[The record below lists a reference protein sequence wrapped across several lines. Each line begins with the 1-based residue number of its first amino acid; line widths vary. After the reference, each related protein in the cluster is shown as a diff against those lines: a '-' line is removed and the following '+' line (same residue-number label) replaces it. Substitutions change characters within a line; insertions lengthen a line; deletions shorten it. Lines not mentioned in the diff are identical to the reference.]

1 MFHQASLYIAS
12 GLHDAN
18 LPDVQRIPGTDVT
31 HIVTDRLSIATV
43 RGVIEGA
50 YSAPLELSEKHFV
63 IVAKT
68 MTREAQNA
76 LLKVLEEP
84 PQTTCFALVL
94 PSSSQ
99 LLPTVLSRVQ
109 LMQETAHL
117 TAGGSSFLRMTY
129 SDRLEFI
136 QKAAHNKDHTVLH
149 AILSECYQYLQ
160 ESNSNSHTSS
170 PELYRVLQL
179 AVLRISEPGASAK
192 MLCERVALAFPI
204 VVKD

>member
-31 HIVTDRLSIATV
+31 HIVTDRLSIAVV
-43 RGVIEGA
+43 RDVIEGA
-50 YSAPLELSEKHFV
+50 YRAPLELSEKHFV

-94 PSSSQ
+94 PSTSQ

-109 LMQETAHL
+109 LIQETAYQ
-117 TAGGSSFLRMTY
+117 TAGDSSFLYMSY
-129 SDRLEFI
+129 NDRLEFI
-136 QKAAHNKDHTVLH
+136 QKVARDKNHTAIH

-160 ESNSNSHTSS
+160 QDNSGTSS

-179 AVLRISEPGASAK
+179 AVLRINEPGASPK